1 MISHPVTR
9 NDVEIIQ
16 IRAQGAGGQHVNKVS
31 TAVQIRF
38 NIMASVINVEIRNRL
53 LKMKDRRISSAGVLV
68 IKSKKFRSL
77 EKNIEAGLKRL
88 NDLIDQAARK
98 EKPRSATK
106 PSSGSRKK
114 RIKKKKIRGET
125 KKRREKVDY

>member
-1 MISHPVTR
+1 MKYPVTR
-9 NDVEIIQ
+9 NEVDIIQ

-38 NIMASVINVEIRNRL
+38 DIMAFTTDEEIKNRL

-68 IKSKKFRSL
+68 IKSQKFRSL

-88 NDLIDQAARK
+88 NDLIDRATRK
-98 EKPRSATK
+98 EKSRRATK

-114 RIKKKKIRGET
+114 RIEEKKIRGET
-125 KKRREKVDY
+125 KRRREKVDY

>member
-1 MISHPVTR
+1 MSRPVTR
-9 NDVEIIQ
+9 DDVEIIQ
-16 IRAQGAGGQHVNKVS
+16 IRAQGSGGQHVNKVS

-38 NIMASVINVEIRNRL
+38 DIMESVTNEEIRNRL

-68 IKSKKFRSL
+68 IKSQKFRSL

-88 NDLIDQAARK
+88 NDLIDRAARI
-98 EKPRSATK
+98 EKPRRATK

-114 RIKKKKIRGET
+114 RIEEKKMRGET
-125 KKRREKVDY
+125 KKRRGNLDY

>member
-1 MISHPVTR
+1 MSRLVTR

-38 NIMASVINVEIRNRL
+38 DIMASVTNEEIRNRL

-68 IKSKKFRSL
+68 IKSQKFRSL

-88 NDLIDQAARK
+88 NDLIDRATLK
-98 EKPRSATK
+98 EKPRRTTK

-114 RIKKKKIRGET
+114 RIEEKKIRGET
-125 KKRREKVDY
+125 KRRREKMDY

>member
-1 MISHPVTR
+1 MSRPVTR
-9 NDVEIIQ
+9 NDVEIIK

-38 NIMASVINVEIRNRL
+38 EIMASITNEEIRNRL

-68 IKSKKFRSL
+68 IKSQKFRSL

-88 NDLIDQAARK
+88 NDLIDRTARK
-98 EKPRSATK
+98 DKPRRATS
-106 PSSGSRKK
+106 PNSGSRKK
-114 RIKKKKIRGET
+114 RIEEKKIRGET
-125 KKRREKVDY
+125 KRRREKVDY